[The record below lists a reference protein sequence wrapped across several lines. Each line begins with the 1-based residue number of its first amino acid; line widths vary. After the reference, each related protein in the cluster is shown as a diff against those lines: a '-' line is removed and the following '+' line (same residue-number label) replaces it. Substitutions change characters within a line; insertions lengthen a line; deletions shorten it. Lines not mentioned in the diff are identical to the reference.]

1 MDVRFRIAATR
12 RILYREGCDSAVAG
26 HVSVRAEREEAFWTT
41 PFAYFDEAMPQDV
54 VKVGFDLSVLEGE
67 MTTPKALAF
76 HAAFYQA
83 RPDVNAVIHTHSHY
97 VSVLATAAR
106 TVGMYN
112 IESLIF
118 HNDQAIYED
127 IGASP
132 AEEVDR
138 VVAAIGD
145 KHVLL
150 MRHHGS
156 IVVSNSLEN
165 ATVEAITLE
174 KAARYHVEA
183 EAAGGTEI
191 TSDAVIQSRG
201 GGTGVPFRQMMW
213 EALLRRLQG
222 SDPDLFTAVAEHP

>member
-1 MDVRFRIAATR
+1 MMDARFRIAAAR
-12 RILYREGCDSAVAG
+12 RMLYREGCDSSVAG
-26 HVSVRAEREEAFWTT
+26 HVSARAEGEEAFWTT
-41 PFAYFDEAMPQDV
+41 PFAYFDEAMPQHAI
-54 VKVGFDLSVLEGE
+54 KVGFDLSVLEGE
-67 MTTPKALAF
+67 IATPKALAF
-76 HAAFYQA
+76 HAALYQT
-83 RPDVNAVIHTHSHY
+83 RPDVSAIIHTHSHY

-118 HNDQAIYED
+118 DNDQAIYED

-138 VVAAIGD
+138 VVAALGD
-145 KHVLL
+145 KRVLL

-156 IVVSNSLEN
+156 IVVSDSLEN

-183 EAAGGTEI
+183 EAVGGTEI

-201 GGTGVPFRQMMW
+201 GGTGVPFRQTMW
-213 EALLRRLQG
+213 DAHLRRLQR
-222 SDPDLFTAVAEHP
+222 SDPELFAADGR